1 MKREIPKAADIKIQ
15 GGNMDK
21 KLYRMMDWARIEGLV
36 YSEEDR
42 PHDFLGGHYV
52 SGGILIQAYLPGV
65 ENIEKVCAIIK
76 TGDSFREHQM
86 ELMDESGFYAVFVHS
101 LKKIK
106 YSYYYK
112 IYTTDGESYEMQDPY
127 RFESTVTDKD
137 IARLN
142 AGIHYESYE
151 VMGSQLRTI
160 DGVKG
165 VSFAVWA
172 PNAVRVSVVGDFNN
186 WDGRRHQMRRLPEGG
201 IFEIFIPGVKEG
213 AVYKYELKLKGDVI
227 KFKADP
233 YAFGAE
239 VRPASASVVR
249 NIKNYKWTDDKWL
262 KNRKEIQGKDKPL
275 SIYEVHLGSFMKPDD
290 GREFYN
296 YRELAPLIADYVLKM
311 GYTHIE
317 VMPVMEHPLDESWGY
332 QIIGYYAPTSRYGT
346 PEDLM
351 YFMDYMHSKGIGVI
365 LDWVPAHFP
374 KDDQGLSEFDGTCLY
389 EHLDPRQG
397 YHPHWRTSIYNYG
410 RPQVS
415 NYLLANALYWIKEY
429 HADGIRMDAVASM
442 LYLDYGKQDGQW
454 VANMYGGNENL
465 EAVEFLK
472 HFNSIHSKLDD
483 GSIVIAEEST
493 AWPRVSGSLDD
504 DGLGFDYKWNMGW
517 MNDFTEFMRYDP
529 LFRTGHYTELTF
541 SMIYAYSEKFILVFS
556 HDEVVHGKAS
566 MLSKMPGSRW
576 DKFANLR
583 AAYGYMMTHPGK
595 LLTFMGQDIGEWD
608 EWNESR
614 SVEWDLLQYD
624 EHKQLNLFVK
634 DMLEFYKSNPALYEL
649 DNEIDGFEWINN
661 ISANECIIVFLRKC
675 ESQTLLVVCNFANIN
690 RDQYKI
696 GVPFPGKY
704 KEIFNSDEVKYG
716 GTGYTNPRVK
726 VSRVDE
732 CDGRD
737 DSLRIKVAPLSVS
750 VFRYD
755 GPAEPRKAPAK
766 KTGKGKKEASK
777 SVKKDLRHEL
787 EEKYNKEERGLTD

>member
-1 MKREIPKAADIKIQ
+1 
-15 GGNMDK
+15 MDK
-21 KLYRMMDWARIEGLV
+21 KLYKMMDWARIEQIV
-36 YSEEDR
+36 YSEEDS

-52 SGGILIQAYLPGV
+52 TGGILIQTYMPGV
-65 ENIEKVCAIIK
+65 DNIKKICAVVRI
-76 TGDSFREHQM
+76 GDTFKEYPM
-86 ELMDESGFYAVFVHS
+86 ELMDETGFYAVLVRS
-101 LKKIK
+101 LKKVR
-106 YSYYYK
+106 YSYCYK
-112 IYTTDGESYEMQDPY
+112 IYTTEGESYELQDPY
-127 RFESTVTDKD
+127 RFDSTVSEKD

-142 AGIHYESYE
+142 AGIHYESYN
-151 VMGSQLRTI
+151 VMGAHLREK

-186 WDGRRHQMRRLPEGG
+186 WDGRRHQMRRLKDGG

-213 AVYKYELKLKGDVI
+213 AVYKYELKLKGDII

-233 YAFGAE
+233 YGFGAE
-239 VRPASASVVR
+239 LRPATASVVR
-249 NIKNYKWTDDKWL
+249 SIKGFKWTDSEWL
-262 KNRKEIQGKDKPL
+262 ENRKEFQGKDKPL
-275 SIYEVHLGSFMKPDD
+275 SIYEVHLGSFKKPDD

-296 YRELAPLIADYVLKM
+296 YRELAPMIADHVLNM

-317 VMPVMEHPLDESWGY
+317 VMPVMEHPLDASWGY
-332 QIIGYYAPTSRYGT
+332 QVVGYYAPTSRYGT
-346 PEDLM
+346 PGDLM
-351 YFMDYMHSKGIGVI
+351 YFMDYMHEKGIGVI

-374 KDDQGLSEFDGTCLY
+374 KDDHGLSEFDGTCLY

-442 LYLDYGKQDGQW
+442 RYLDYGKQDGQW
-454 VANMYGGNENL
+454 VANMYGGHENL
-465 EAVEFLK
+465 DAVEFLK
-472 HFNSIHSKLDD
+472 HFNSIHAKMDD

-493 AWPRVSGSLDD
+493 AWPKVSGSLME

-517 MNDFTEFMRYDP
+517 MNDFIEFMRYDP

-541 SMIYAYSEKFILVFS
+541 SMIYAYSEHFILVFS
-556 HDEVVHGKAS
+556 HDEVVHGKSS
-566 MLSKMPGSRW
+566 MLGKMPG
-576 DKFANLR
+576 DNAAKFANLR

-595 LLTFMGQDIGEWD
+595 ILSFMGQDIGEWD
-608 EWNESR
+608 EWNENR

-624 EHKQLNLFVK
+624 EHRLFNLYIK
-634 DMLEFYKSNPALYEL
+634 DMLNFYRNNPALYTL
-649 DNEIDGFEWINN
+649 DNEIEGFEWVNN

-675 ESQTLLVVCNFANIN
+675 QEQTLLVVCNFANIS

-696 GVPFPGKY
+696 GVPFAGKY
-704 KEIFNSDEVKYG
+704 KEIFNSDDQKYG
-716 GTGYTNPRVK
+716 GTGYVNPRVK
-726 VSRVDE
+726 VSKKDE

-755 GPAEPRKAPAK
+755 GEAEPRKAPVK
-766 KTGKGKKEASK
+766 KKKKGTASDRK
-777 SVKKDLRHEL
+777 AVKDLRHEL
-787 EEKYNKEERGLTD
+787 EEKYNREERGLTD

>member
-1 MKREIPKAADIKIQ
+1 
-15 GGNMDK
+15 MDK
-21 KLYRMMDWARIEGLV
+21 KLYKLMDWARIEGLV

-42 PHDFLGGHYV
+42 PHDFLGAHYV
-52 SGGILIQAYLPGV
+52 PGGLLIQAYLPG
-65 ENIEKVCAIIK
+65 IEDVKKVSAVVK
-76 TGDSFREHQM
+76 MGSEAPKEQAM
-86 ELMDESGFYAVFVHS
+86 ELMDETGFYAAFIRT
-101 LKKIK
+101 LKKVK
-106 YSYYYK
+106 YDYHYK
-112 IYTTDGESYEMQDPY
+112 VTLNDGTVNLIDDPY
-127 RFESTVTDKD
+127 RFESTVSDKD
-137 IARLN
+137 IAKLN
-142 AGIHYESYE
+142 AGIHYDSYS
-151 VMGSQLRTI
+151 VMGAHIRTVNGI
-160 DGVKG
+160 KG

-186 WDGRRHQMRRLPEGG
+186 WDGRRHQMRRLEEGG
-201 IFEIFIPGVKEG
+201 IFEIFIPGVDEG
-213 AVYKYELKLKGDVI
+213 CVYKYELKLKGDII

-233 YAFGAE
+233 YGFGAE
-239 VRPASASVVR
+239 LRPATASVVR
-249 NIKNYKWTDDKWL
+249 DITGFEWTDEEWL
-262 KNRKEIQGKDKPL
+262 ERRKEIQGKDKPL
-275 SIYEVHLGSFMKPDD
+275 SIYEVHLGSFKKPDD

-296 YRELAPLIADYVLKM
+296 YRELAPLISDYVLKM

-332 QIIGYYAPTSRYGT
+332 QVVGYYAPTSRYGT
-346 PEDLM
+346 PHDLM
-351 YFMDYMHSKGIGVI
+351 YFIDHMHKMGIGVI

-374 KDDQGLSEFDGTCLY
+374 KDDHGLSEFDGTCLY

-454 VANMYGGNENL
+454 VANIYGGNENL
-465 EAVEFLK
+465 DAVEFLK
-472 HFNSIHSKLDD
+472 HFNSIHGKLDD

-493 AWPRVSGSLDD
+493 AWPKVSGSLLD

-529 LFRTGHYTELTF
+529 LFRSGHYSELTF
-541 SMIYAYSEKFILVFS
+541 SMIYAYSERFILVFS

-566 MLSKMPGSRW
+566 MLAKMPGERR

-595 LLTFMGQDIGEWD
+595 ILSFMGQDIGEWD
-608 EWNESR
+608 EWNEQR
-614 SVEWDLLQYD
+614 SVQWELLQYD
-624 EHKQLNLFVK
+624 EHKYLNAYVS
-634 DMLEFYKSNPALYEL
+634 DMLKFYKSNPALYEL
-649 DNEIDGFEWINN
+649 DNEIEGFEWINN
-661 ISANECIIVFLRKC
+661 ISGNECIIVFLRKC
-675 ESQTLLVVCNFANIN
+675 PSQTLLVVCNFANIS

-696 GVPFPGKY
+696 GVPFAGKY
-704 KEIFNSDEVKYG
+704 KEIFNSDDVKYG
-716 GTGYTNPRVK
+716 GTGYVNPRVK
-726 VSRVDE
+726 VSKYDE

-755 GPAEPRKAPAK
+755 GPAEPKKPSAAK
-766 KTGKGKKEASK
+766 GGKKGKSK
-777 SVKKDLRHEL
+777 AAGARKDLRHEL
-787 EEKYNKEERGLTD
+787 EDKYNREERGLTD

>member
-1 MKREIPKAADIKIQ
+1 
-15 GGNMDK
+15 MDK
-21 KLYRMMDWARIEGLV
+21 KLYKIMDWARIEGLV
-36 YSEEDR
+36 YSEEDE
-42 PHDFLGGHYV
+42 PHDFLGGDYV
-52 SGGILIQAYLPGV
+52 LGGILIQTYLPG
-65 ENIEKVCAIIK
+65 ITDIKKVCAVVK
-76 TGDSFREHQM
+76 TGDNTKEYPM
-86 ELMDESGFYAVFVHS
+86 ELMDETGFYAVLIRS
-101 LKKIK
+101 IKKVK
-106 YSYYYK
+106 YSYFFNVYLEDGTILK
-112 IYTTDGESYEMQDPY
+112 IEDPY
-127 RFESTVTDKD
+127 RFDPVISDKD

-142 AGIHYESYE
+142 AGIHYDSYK
-151 VMGSQLRTI
+151 VMGAHIRKI
-160 DGVKG
+160 DGVSG

-172 PNAVRVSVVGDFNN
+172 PNAARVSVVGDFNN
-186 WDGRRHQMRRLPEGG
+186 WDGRRHQMRRLKEGG
-201 IFEIFIPGVKEG
+201 IFEIFIPGLKEG
-213 AVYKYELKLKGDVI
+213 AVYKYELKLKGDII

-233 YAFGAE
+233 YGFGAE
-239 VRPASASVVR
+239 LRPNTASVVR
-249 NIKNYKWTDDKWL
+249 NIEGYKWNDDEWIKG
-262 KNRKEIQGKDKPL
+262 RKEFQAKDKPL
-275 SIYEVHLGSFMKPDD
+275 SIYEVHLGSFKKPDD

-296 YRELAPLIADYVLKM
+296 YRELAELIADHVLRM

-317 VMPVMEHPLDESWGY
+317 VMPVMEHPLDASWGY
-332 QIIGYYAPTSRYGT
+332 QVVGYYAPTSRYGT

-351 YFMDYMHSKGIGVI
+351 YFMDYMHGKGIGVI

-374 KDDQGLSEFDGTCLY
+374 KDDHGLSEFDGTCLY

-397 YHPHWRTSIYNYG
+397 YHPHWGTSIYNYG

-415 NYLLANALYWIKEY
+415 NYLISNALYWLKEY

-465 EAVEFLK
+465 DAVEFLK
-472 HFNSIHSKLDD
+472 HFNSIHEKMDD
-483 GSIVIAEEST
+483 GAIIIAEEST
-493 AWPRVSGSLDD
+493 AWPKVSGSLLDE
-504 DGLGFDYKWNMGW
+504 GLGFDYKWNMGW

-556 HDEVVHGKAS
+556 HDEVVHGKSS
-566 MLSKMPGSRW
+566 MLGKMPGSNN

-595 LLTFMGQDIGEWD
+595 ILSFMGQDIGEWD
-608 EWNESR
+608 EWNEKR
-614 SVEWDLLQYD
+614 SVEWELLQYD
-624 EHKQLNLFVK
+624 EHRNFNLYIK
-634 DMLEFYKSNPALYEL
+634 ELLEFYRSNPALYKL
-649 DNEIDGFEWINN
+649 DNEIEGFEWINN

-675 ESQTLLVVCNFANIN
+675 EDQTLLVVCNFANIS

-704 KEIFNSDEVKYG
+704 KEIFNSDNVRYG

-726 VSRVDE
+726 VSKVDE

-755 GPAEPRKAPAK
+755 GPAEPRKLPAA
-766 KTGKGKKEASK
+766 KGKKSKKGNAASK
-777 SVKKDLRHEL
+777 GKDLKNEL
-787 EEKYNKEERGLTD
+787 WEKYNKEERGLDD

>member
-1 MKREIPKAADIKIQ
+1 MY
-15 GGNMDK
+15 K
-21 KLYRMMDWARIEGLV
+21 KLYKMMDWARIEGLV
-36 YSEEDR
+36 YSEDDN

-52 SGGILIQAYLPGV
+52 LGGILIQAFLPGLD
-65 ENIEKVCAIIK
+65 NIKKISAVVKI
-76 TGDSFREHQM
+76 GDAFKEHPM
-86 ELMDESGFYAVFVHS
+86 ELMDETGFYAAFIRS
-101 LKKIK
+101 LKKVK

-112 IYTTDGESYEMQDPY
+112 VYTTDGETYEMYDPY
-127 RFESTVTDKD
+127 SFEPTITYKD
-137 IARLN
+137 LSKHN
-142 AGIHYESYE
+142 AGILYDSYR
-151 VMGSQLRTI
+151 VMGAHLRSI

-186 WDGRRHQMRRLPEGG
+186 WDGRRHQMRRLPESG

-213 AVYKYELKLKGDVI
+213 AVYKYELKLRGDII

-233 YAFGAE
+233 YGFGAE
-239 VRPASASVVR
+239 LRPATASVVR
-249 NIKNYKWTDDKWL
+249 SITGFKWTDSEWVA
-262 KNRKEIQGKDKPL
+262 NRKEFQGKDKPL
-275 SIYEVHLGSFMKPDD
+275 SIYEVHLGSFKKPDD

-296 YRELAPLIADYVLKM
+296 YRELAPMIADHVLKM

-317 VMPVMEHPLDESWGY
+317 VMPVMEHPLDASWGY
-332 QIIGYYAPTSRYGT
+332 QVVGYYAPTSRYGT
-346 PEDLM
+346 AHDLM

-374 KDDQGLSEFDGTCLY
+374 KDDHGLSEFDGTCLY

-397 YHPHWRTSIYNYG
+397 YHPHWKTSIYNYG

-415 NYLLANALYWIKEY
+415 NYLLANALYWLKEY

-442 LYLDYGKQDGQW
+442 LYLDYGKQDGAW
-454 VANMYGGNENL
+454 VANIYGGNENL
-465 EAVEFLK
+465 DAVEFLK
-472 HFNSIHSKLDD
+472 HFNSIHAKNDD
-483 GSIVIAEEST
+483 GTIVIAEEST
-493 AWPRVSGSLDD
+493 AWPKVSGNLDD
-504 DGLGFDYKWNMGW
+504 EGLGFDYKWNMGW

-566 MLSKMPGSRW
+566 MLAKMPGNNW

-595 LLTFMGQDIGEWD
+595 FLSFMGQDIGEWD
-608 EWNESR
+608 EWNENR
-614 SVEWDLLQYD
+614 SVEWDLLNYD
-624 EHKQLNLFVK
+624 EHRQFNLYIS
-634 DMLEFYKSNPALYEL
+634 DMLNFYKNHPALYEL
-649 DNEIDGFEWINN
+649 DNEIEGFEWINN

-675 ESQTLLVVCNFANIN
+675 ESETLLTVCNFANIS

-704 KEIFNSDEVKYG
+704 KEIFNSDDVKYG
-716 GTGYTNPRVK
+716 GTGYVNPRVK
-726 VSRVDE
+726 VSKVDE
-732 CDGRD
+732 CDTRP

-755 GPAEPRKAPAK
+755 GPAEPRKAPVRK
-766 KTGKGKKEASK
+766 KAKGKKGTKAAAG
-777 SVKKDLRHEL
+777 KDLRHEL
-787 EEKYNKEERGLTD
+787 EDKYIKEERGLAE

>member
-1 MKREIPKAADIKIQ
+1 
-15 GGNMDK
+15 MDK
-21 KLYRMMDWARIEGLV
+21 KLYKMMDWARIEGLV
-36 YSEEDR
+36 YSEEDE

-52 SGGILIQAYLPGV
+52 LGGILIQAFLPGLDD
-65 ENIEKVCAIIK
+65 IKKVSALVKIGDTIK
-76 TGDSFREHQM
+76 EHTM
-86 ELMDESGFYAVFVHS
+86 ELMDEAGFYAVFVRS
-101 LKKIK
+101 IKKVK
-106 YSYYYK
+106 YSYCFK
-112 IYTTDGESYEMQDPY
+112 IYTADGESYEMHDPY
-127 RFESTVTDKD
+127 RFEPTLSGKD
-137 IARLN
+137 ISKHN
-142 AGIHYESYE
+142 AGILYDSYR
-151 VMGSQLRTI
+151 VMGAHLRTI

-186 WDGRRHQMRRLPEGG
+186 WDGRRHQMRRLPESG
-201 IFEIFIPGVKEG
+201 IFEIFIPGVREG
-213 AVYKYELKLKGDVI
+213 AVYKYELKLKGNII

-233 YAFGAE
+233 YGFGAE
-239 VRPASASVVR
+239 VRPATASVVR
-249 NIKNYKWTDDKWL
+249 NITGFKWTDSEWVE
-262 KNRKEIQGKDKPL
+262 NRKEFQGNGKPL
-275 SIYEVHLGSFMKPDD
+275 SIYEVHLGSFRKPDD

-296 YRELAPLIADYVLKM
+296 YRELAPMIADYVLKM

-332 QIIGYYAPTSRYGT
+332 QVVGYYAPTSRYGT
-346 PEDLM
+346 AHDLM
-351 YFMDYMHSKGIGVI
+351 YFMNYMHEKGIGVI

-374 KDDQGLSEFDGTCLY
+374 KDDHGLSEFDGTCLY

-397 YHPHWRTSIYNYG
+397 YHPHWKTSIYNYG

-415 NYLLANALYWIKEY
+415 NYLLANALYWLKEY

-442 LYLDYGKQDGQW
+442 LYLDYGKQDGGW
-454 VANMYGGNENL
+454 VANIYGGNENL

-472 HFNSIHSKLDD
+472 HFNSIHKKNDD
-483 GSIVIAEEST
+483 GTIVIAEEST
-493 AWPRVSGSLDD
+493 AWPKVSGSLDE

-556 HDEVVHGKAS
+556 HDEVVHGKSS
-566 MLSKMPGSRW
+566 MLAKMPGNNW

-595 LLTFMGQDIGEWD
+595 LLSFMGQDIGEWD
-608 EWNESR
+608 EWNEKR
-614 SVEWDLLQYD
+614 SVEWDLLNYD
-624 EHKQLNLFVK
+624 EHKQLNLYVS
-634 DMLEFYKSNPALYEL
+634 DMLNFYKTHPALYEH
-649 DNEIDGFEWINN
+649 DNEIEGFEWINN

-675 ESQTLLVVCNFANIN
+675 ESQTLLVVCNFANIS

-704 KEIFNSDEVKYG
+704 KEVFNSDDVKYG
-716 GTGYTNPRVK
+716 GTGYVNPRVK
-726 VSRVDE
+726 VSKTDE
-732 CDGRD
+732 CDTRP

-755 GPAEPRKAPAK
+755 GPAEPRKAPVK
-766 KTGKGKKEASK
+766 RSGKGKKKSK
-777 SVKKDLRHEL
+777 APMKKDLRHEL
-787 EEKYNKEERGLTD
+787 EDKYIKEERGLTD

>member
-1 MKREIPKAADIKIQ
+1 
-15 GGNMDK
+15 MDK
-21 KLYRMMDWARIEGLV
+21 KLYKMMDWARIEGLV
-36 YSEEDR
+36 YSEEDE

-52 SGGILIQAYLPGV
+52 LGGILIQAYLPGMD
-65 ENIEKVCAIIK
+65 NIKKICAVVKI
-76 TGDSFREHQM
+76 GDSFKEHPM
-86 ELMDESGFYAVFVHS
+86 ELMDESGFYAVLIRS
-101 LKKIK
+101 LKKVK

-112 IYTTDGESYEMQDPY
+112 IYTTDGESYEMYDPY
-127 RFESTVTDKD
+127 CFEPTLSEND
-137 IARLN
+137 IKKHN
-142 AGIHYESYE
+142 AGILYDSYRLL
-151 VMGSQLRTI
+151 GAHLRTLN
-160 DGVKG
+160 GVKG

-172 PNAVRVSVVGDFNN
+172 PNAIRVSVVGDFNN
-186 WDGRRHQMRRLPEGG
+186 WDGRRHQMRRLAAGG

-213 AVYKYELKLKGDVI
+213 AVYKYELKLKGDII

-233 YAFGAE
+233 YGFGAE
-239 VRPASASVVR
+239 LRPATASVVR
-249 NIKNYKWTDDKWL
+249 SITGFKWTDSEWVEK
-262 KNRKEIQGKDKPL
+262 RKEFQGKDKPL
-275 SIYEVHLGSFMKPDD
+275 SIYEVHLGSFRKPDD

-296 YRELAPLIADYVLKM
+296 YRELAPMIAEYVLKM

-332 QIIGYYAPTSRYGT
+332 QIVGYYAPTSRYGT
-346 PEDLM
+346 AHDLM
-351 YFMDYMHSKGIGVI
+351 YFMDYMHAKGIGVI

-374 KDDQGLSEFDGTCLY
+374 KDDHGLAEFDGTCLY

-397 YHPHWRTSIYNYG
+397 YHPHWKTSIYNYG

-415 NYLLANALYWIKEY
+415 NYLLANALYWLKEY

-442 LYLDYGKQDGQW
+442 LYLDYGKQDGGW
-454 VANMYGGNENL
+454 VANIYGGNENL

-472 HFNSIHSKLDD
+472 HFNSIHGKNDD
-483 GSIVIAEEST
+483 GTIVIAEEST
-493 AWPRVSGSLDD
+493 AWPKVSGGLDE

-556 HDEVVHGKAS
+556 HDEVVHGKSS
-566 MLSKMPGSRW
+566 MLAKMPGNNW

-595 LLTFMGQDIGEWD
+595 LLSFMGQDIGEWD
-608 EWNESR
+608 EWNEKR
-614 SVEWDLLQYD
+614 SVEWDLLDYD
-624 EHKQLNLFVK
+624 EHNQFNLYVS
-634 DMLEFYKSNPALYEL
+634 DMLNFYKSHPALYEH
-649 DNEIDGFEWINN
+649 DNEIEGFEWINN

-675 ESQTLLVVCNFANIN
+675 ESETLLTVCNFANIS

-704 KEIFNSDEVKYG
+704 KEIFNSDDVKYG
-716 GTGYTNPRVK
+716 GTGYVNPRVK
-726 VSRVDE
+726 VSKVDE
-732 CDGRD
+732 CDTRP

-755 GPAEPRKAPAK
+755 GPAEPRKAPVK
-766 KTGKGKKEASK
+766 KSGKGRKKGKAPL
-777 SVKKDLRHEL
+777 KKDLRHEL
-787 EEKYNKEERGLTD
+787 EDKYIKEERGL

>member
-1 MKREIPKAADIKIQ
+1 
-15 GGNMDK
+15 MDK
-21 KLYRMMDWARIEGLV
+21 KLYKMMDWARIEGLV
-36 YSEEDR
+36 YSEEDE

-52 SGGILIQAYLPGV
+52 PGGILIQAYLPGLD
-65 ENIEKVCAIIK
+65 NIKKVCAIVKI
-76 TGDSFREHQM
+76 GDVFKEHTM
-86 ELMDESGFYAVFVHS
+86 ELMDETGFYAVLVRS
-101 LKKIK
+101 LKKVK

-112 IYTTDGESYEMQDPY
+112 IYTTDGESYELYDPY
-127 RFESTVTDKD
+127 SFAPTVSDSD
-137 IARLN
+137 IKKHN
-142 AGIHYESYE
+142 AGILYDSYR
-151 VMGSQLRTI
+151 VLGAHLRTVN
-160 DGVKG
+160 GVKG

-172 PNAVRVSVVGDFNN
+172 PNAMRVSVVGDFNN
-186 WDGRRHQMRRLPEGG
+186 WDGRRHQMRRLAEGG

-213 AVYKYELKLKGDVI
+213 AVYKYELKLKGDII

-233 YAFGAE
+233 YGFGAE
-239 VRPASASVVR
+239 LRPATASVVR
-249 NIKNYKWTDDKWL
+249 NISGFKWSDSEWVER
-262 KNRKEIQGKDKPL
+262 RKEFQGKDKPM
-275 SIYEVHLGSFMKPDD
+275 SIYEVHLGSFRKPDD

-296 YRELAPLIADYVLKM
+296 YRELAPMIADYVLKM

-332 QIIGYYAPTSRYGT
+332 QVVGYYAPTSRYGT
-346 PEDLM
+346 AQDLM
-351 YFMDYMHSKGIGVI
+351 YFMDYMHEKGIGVI

-374 KDDQGLSEFDGTCLY
+374 KDDHGLAEFDGTCLY

-397 YHPHWRTSIYNYG
+397 YHPHWKTSIYNYG

-415 NYLLANALYWIKEY
+415 NYLLANALYWLKEY

-442 LYLDYGKQDGQW
+442 LYLDYGKQDGGW
-454 VANMYGGNENL
+454 VANIYGGNENL

-472 HFNSIHSKLDD
+472 HFNSIHEKNDD
-483 GSIVIAEEST
+483 GTIVIAEEST
-493 AWPRVSGSLDD
+493 AWPKVSGSLNE

-541 SMIYAYSEKFILVFS
+541 SMIYAYSERFILVFS
-556 HDEVVHGKAS
+556 HDEVVHGKSS
-566 MLSKMPGSRW
+566 MLAKMPGNNW

-595 LLTFMGQDIGEWD
+595 LLSFMGQDLGEWD
-608 EWNESR
+608 EWNEKR

-624 EHKQLNLFVK
+624 EHRQLNLYVS
-634 DMLEFYKSNPALYEL
+634 DMLNFYRSHPALYEH
-649 DNEIDGFEWINN
+649 DNEIEGFEWINN

-675 ESQTLLVVCNFANIN
+675 ESETLLVVCNFANIS

-704 KEIFNSDEVKYG
+704 KEIFNSDDVKYG
-716 GTGYTNPRVK
+716 GTGYVNPRVK
-726 VSRVDE
+726 VSKADE
-732 CDGRD
+732 CDARP
-737 DSLRIKVAPLSVS
+737 DSLRIKVAPLSVT

-755 GPAEPRKAPAK
+755 GPAQDRKAPVK
-766 KTGKGKKEASK
+766 KTAKGKKKGKTPAG
-777 SVKKDLRHEL
+777 KDLRHEL
-787 EEKYNKEERGLTD
+787 EDKYIKEERGL

>member
-1 MKREIPKAADIKIQ
+1 MKEKQ
-15 GGNMDK
+15 MDK
-21 KLYRMMDWARIEGLV
+21 KLYKMMDWARIEGLV
-36 YSEEDR
+36 YSEEDE

-52 SGGILIQAYLPGV
+52 PGGILIQAYLPGLD
-65 ENIEKVCAIIK
+65 NITKVCAIVRI
-76 TGDSFREHQM
+76 GDVFKEHTM
-86 ELMDESGFYAVFVHS
+86 ELMDETGFYAVLVRS
-101 LKKIK
+101 LKKVK

-112 IYTTDGESYEMQDPY
+112 VYTTDGESYELYDPY
-127 RFESTVTDKD
+127 SFAPTVSDDD
-137 IARLN
+137 IKKHN
-142 AGIHYESYE
+142 AGILYDSYR
-151 VMGSQLRTI
+151 VLGAHLRTVN
-160 DGVKG
+160 GVKG

-172 PNAVRVSVVGDFNN
+172 PNAMRVSVVGDFNN
-186 WDGRRHQMRRLPEGG
+186 WDGRRHQMRRLEEGG

-213 AVYKYELKLKGDVI
+213 TVYKYELKLKGDII

-233 YAFGAE
+233 YGFGAE
-239 VRPASASVVR
+239 LRPATASVVR
-249 NIKNYKWTDDKWL
+249 NISGFKWSDSEWVER
-262 KNRKEIQGKDKPL
+262 RKEFQGKDKPM
-275 SIYEVHLGSFMKPDD
+275 SIYEVHLGSFRKPDD

-296 YRELAPLIADYVLKM
+296 YRELAPMIADYVLKM

-332 QIIGYYAPTSRYGT
+332 QVVGYYAPTSRYGT
-346 PEDLM
+346 AQDLM
-351 YFMDYMHSKGIGVI
+351 YFMNYMHEKGIGVI

-374 KDDQGLSEFDGTCLY
+374 KDDHGLAEFDGTCLY

-397 YHPHWRTSIYNYG
+397 YHPHWKTSIYNYG

-415 NYLLANALYWIKEY
+415 NYLLANALYWLKEY

-442 LYLDYGKQDGQW
+442 LYLDYGKQDGGW
-454 VANMYGGNENL
+454 VANIYGGNENL

-472 HFNSIHSKLDD
+472 HFNSIHEKNDD
-483 GSIVIAEEST
+483 GTIVIAEEST
-493 AWPRVSGSLDD
+493 AWPKVSGSLNE

-541 SMIYAYSEKFILVFS
+541 SMIYAYSERFILVFS
-556 HDEVVHGKAS
+556 HDEVVHGKSS
-566 MLSKMPGSRW
+566 MLAKMPGNNW

-595 LLTFMGQDIGEWD
+595 LLSFMGQDLGEWD
-608 EWNESR
+608 EWNEKR

-624 EHKQLNLFVK
+624 EHRQLNLYVS
-634 DMLEFYKSNPALYEL
+634 DMLNFYRSHPALYEH
-649 DNEIDGFEWINN
+649 DNEIEGFEWINN

-675 ESQTLLVVCNFANIN
+675 ESETLLVVCNFANIS

-704 KEIFNSDEVKYG
+704 KEIFNSDDVKYG
-716 GTGYTNPRVK
+716 GTGYVNPRVK
-726 VSRVDE
+726 VSKVDE
-732 CDGRD
+732 CDTRP
-737 DSLRIKVAPLSVS
+737 DSLRIKVAPLSVT

-755 GPAEPRKAPAK
+755 GPAQDRKAPVK
-766 KTGKGKKEASK
+766 KTAKGKKKGKAPAG
-777 SVKKDLRHEL
+777 KDLRHEL
-787 EEKYNKEERGLTD
+787 EDKYIKEERGL